1 MSGIALAWWA
11 IFDLSRVVWCSRMH
25 IPDPDDSKA
34 VERDGETDEL
44 TVRSPVIFVM
54 MRREHPVA
62 FVVRNTSVMSSSK
75 TLEY

>member
-1 MSGIALAWWA
+1 
-11 IFDLSRVVWCSRMH
+11 MH